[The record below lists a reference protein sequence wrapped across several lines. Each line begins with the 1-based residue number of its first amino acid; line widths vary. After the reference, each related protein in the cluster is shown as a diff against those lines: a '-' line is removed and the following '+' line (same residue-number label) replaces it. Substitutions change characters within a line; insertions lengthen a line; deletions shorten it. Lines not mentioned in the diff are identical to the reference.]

1 MAGRQQS
8 SANGVENGEAPSGTS
23 HPGEL
28 EQGGGGIGAV
38 GNETGSEDHVHHAG
52 GQGEV
57 VDVSPDERG
66 HPVPAHPVRFGQHGP
81 GDVDPD
87 HEPGTTD
94 GLSQDGKGSAG
105 TAAGVQRHAALGR
118 RKFTH
123 RLAIRG
129 SVVGE
134 ALLPA
139 LGPRPEELLGRGQV
153 ARLLGTGRR
162 GRRPYRDRMAVTIY
176 GVIALTFMMVMYAL
190 ERRHQLYVLGFAV
203 GCVLSSAYGFLSGAW
218 PFGVVEL
225 IWAGIALRRYDGTR
239 FSSQ

>member
-1 MAGRQQS
+1 
-8 SANGVENGEAPSGTS
+8 
-23 HPGEL
+23 
-28 EQGGGGIGAV
+28 V
-38 GNETGSEDHVHHAG
+38 GNEAGSEGHVDRAG

-66 HPVPAHPVRFGQHGP
+66 HPLPAHPLRFGQHGS

-87 HEPGTTD
+87 HEPGTPD
-94 GLSQDGKGSAG
+94 GLSQDGKGPAG
-105 TAAGVQRHAALGR
+105 TAAGVQRQAALGR
-118 RKFTH
+118 LKFTH
-123 RLAIRG
+123 RLAIGG

-139 LGPRPEELLGRGQV
+139 RGPRPEELLGRGEV

-162 GRRPYRDRMAVTIY
+162 GRRPYRERMAVTIY

-190 ERRHQLYVLGFAV
+190 ERRHPVYVLGFAV
-203 GCVLSSAYGFLSGAW
+203 GCLLSSAYGFLSGAW

-225 IWAGIALRRYDGTR
+225 IWAAIALRRYDATR
-239 FSSQ
+239 LSSQ